1 MKRRFY
7 AQHKI
12 IPVTFGDAMMLLF
25 SNDSSERNF
34 MIHMW
39 CLLKIYS
46 EESLSS
52 PVTDLEAIEGRSG
65 ELLLVHG
72 GDFPNRYSYRCG
84 PVPIHFGCEMP
95 GTNWSSIA
103 PNYNKPREDFTWT
116 INFYRYAILALR
128 AVSSPSIGAC

>member
-52 PVTDLEAIEGRSG
+52 PVTDLTTESM
-65 ELLLVHG
+65 LVRQ
-72 GDFPNRYSYRCG
+72 GDFPNRYTCRCG
-84 PVPIHFGCEMP
+84 PVPIHFDCE
-95 GTNWSSIA
+95 TRDYWSSSA
-103 PNYNKPREDFTWT
+103 PNYRKSGTNFTWT
-116 INFYRYAILALR
+116 INYYRYAILALR
-128 AVSSPSIGAC
+128 AVSGPSTEAC